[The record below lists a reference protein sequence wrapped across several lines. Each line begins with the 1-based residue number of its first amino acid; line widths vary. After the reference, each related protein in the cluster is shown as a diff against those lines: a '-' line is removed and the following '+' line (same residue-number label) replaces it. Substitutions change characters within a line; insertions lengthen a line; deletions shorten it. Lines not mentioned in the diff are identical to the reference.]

1 MIGKKQYFVSG
12 SKLKSESLYYWVE
25 QLSTQLYKPSGFDF
39 LYRYYLGKMKTNNY
53 YPITRVDY
61 PVYYTPIDKWGA
73 EYVIDMEVASI
84 KIICNNRNDVLS
96 VTLEWDKDQDKEL
109 YLSLKRHKWKI
120 AWKYRFIPKEE

>member
-1 MIGKKQYFVSG
+1 
-12 SKLKSESLYYWVE
+12 
-25 QLSTQLYKPSGFDF
+25 
-39 LYRYYLGKMKTNNY
+39 MKTNNY

-120 AWKYRFIPKEE
+120 AWKYRFTLNMG